1 MDLLI
6 VIAVVS
12 AALLGGALWGAYGT
26 LPRRL
31 EGFLIAMAGGALI
44 VAVVDELIKPAS
56 MHVELHWLVPA
67 VLAGAVTF
75 TTLDKW
81 VDARFGD
88 DNGGGLLLAITLD
101 GIPENLALGVAL
113 ISASA
118 PEVAALAGSIMLS
131 NLPEAAGG
139 AQAMRKA
146 GLTRWRVVG
155 IWAATALLLA
165 GAAWAGHALL
175 QDTPQE
181 VLSLIRAFAAGAV
194 VASLAVEIFPKAYRE
209 DSYQAG
215 IAVTVGLMLAFCLGT
230 LGGA

>member
-1 MDLLI
+1 MDLFI

-12 AALLGGALWGAYGT
+12 AALVGGALWGAYGT
-26 LPRRL
+26 LPRKL

-56 MHVELHWLVPA
+56 DHVDLHWLVPA
-67 VLAGAVTF
+67 VLAGAVVF
-75 TTLDKW
+75 VVLDTW

-139 AQAMRKA
+139 AQAMRTSGVSKIRT
-146 GLTRWRVVG
+146 LG
-155 IWAATALLLA
+155 IWTATAALLA
-165 GAAWAGHALL
+165 AAAWAGNAFL
-175 QDTPQE
+175 QDVPQE
-181 VLSLIRAFAAGAV
+181 VLALIRGFAAGAV
-194 VASLAVEIFPKAYRE
+194 VASLATEVFPKAYRQ
-209 DSYQAG
+209 DNNTTG
-215 IAVTVGLMLAFCLGT
+215 IAVTLGLMLAFCLGT